1 MGQIGMTKLSLLAS
15 LSESQRYRTSESRYR
30 HKLSVSAA
38 VNKQFIFLLWNNV
51 GLCIVVY
58 TLYIFLYAY
67 ILFSVFYAKGYSN
80 HTQPYIILLGNYF
93 TGNSGGK
100 MRSRLHFLN
109 ASAPESGIST
119 IEKR

>member
-58 TLYIFLYAY
+58 TLYIFLYTHIY
-67 ILFSVFYAKGYSN
+67 SFLFFMRKG
-80 HTQPYIILLGNYF
+80 IV
-93 TGNSGGK
+93 
-100 MRSRLHFLN
+100 
-109 ASAPESGIST
+109 T
-119 IEKR
+119 IHNPTLFF